1 MVRCFLILVLVFG
14 GCSDTGTD
22 SLSGEPSTGEPAL
35 GFGGQIAPGGIPGG
49 TPSPA
54 EPSESAEDASLEFSD
69 VLADTELSDI
79 TEGEEEE
86 SDGSELEPEEAD
98 VSNPGDGDAEDT
110 TDTDESEE
118 SWIID
123 VSNVECLFIPEVAE
137 FAPVLECQWSGSL
150 ESSKH
155 DDVVMTPAVANLTD
169 DDMDGDVDIQ
179 DIPDIAF
186 ISYRYQEDGC
196 CSAPGVLRIVS
207 GSCSKEGAS
216 VVLQSNELQEHTTVN
231 AVELDNSG
239 GLVLG
244 DVDHDGQMEI
254 FAMRKNSGS
263 VLFSGIEYPD
273 AVGSTLE
280 YDSAQWSEQ
289 GILNPVLGLQLA
301 DEDDSALSTE
311 VPGAQL
317 MANPTLPAE
326 PAALAQLRVRVR
338 ARAVDGTS
346 KIATRLIVGE
356 GANQVVLDSP
366 ARTVSSVEYQTFRFE
381 FAKNP
386 ATGELRQW
394 KYADLESLKFG
405 AFHAGS
411 QGTGVVVTELV
422 LEMGAVYIEWKSDF
436 PKENDMARGAQPS
449 MVDVNQDGIAEL
461 LVGRT
466 LIDPQTGEAIW
477 VGDADGD

>member
-35 GFGGQIAPGGIPGG
+35 GFGEQIGREVFRVEPLPLRTLRECGGCIAGILRCPGRYG
-49 TPSPA
+49 T
-54 EPSESAEDASLEFSD
+54 LRYHRGRGR
-69 VLADTELSDI
+69 
-79 TEGEEEE
+79 GERREQ
-86 SDGSELEPEEAD
+86 LEPEEAD

-186 ISYRYQEDGC
+186 ISYRYQEDGLLFC
-196 CSAPGVLRIVS
+196 ARCPANCIGLLLQRGGQRGVTEQRTA
-207 GSCSKEGAS
+207 GAHNGECGGAG
-216 VVLQSNELQEHTTVN
+216 QF
-231 AVELDNSG
+231 G

-311 VPGAQL
+311 VPGA
-317 MANPTLPAE
+317 
-326 PAALAQLRVRVR
+326 
-338 ARAVDGTS
+338 G
-346 KIATRLIVGE
+346 
-356 GANQVVLDSP
+356 
-366 ARTVSSVEYQTFRFE
+366 
-381 FAKNP
+381 
-386 ATGELRQW
+386 
-394 KYADLESLKFG
+394 
-405 AFHAGS
+405 
-411 QGTGVVVTELV
+411 
-422 LEMGAVYIEWKSDF
+422 
-436 PKENDMARGAQPS
+436 
-449 MVDVNQDGIAEL
+449 
-461 LVGRT
+461 
-466 LIDPQTGEAIW
+466 
-477 VGDADGD
+477 